1 LNIKAAAAQFS
12 LQGSFLSTIYQG
24 GFLSLLVLL
33 VLLCMSVISWAII
46 IRKWL
51 YLSGLTKKA
60 TRFLNSVNIANGL
73 SDMLLRA
80 EQQSNT
86 YTARLFNAAYV
97 IFNNQLNR
105 FQPGQTDLNKQ
116 HLTQKIDRRVE
127 KAIISERSKMEKEL
141 GLLATISSSAPF
153 IGLLGT
159 VTGIIDAFYSIAAQG
174 ASSIAVVAPG
184 ISAALV
190 ATAVGLFTAIPALIA
205 YNIFREKVRALNNN
219 MVGFSL
225 DLLTLFDQAL
235 DNNTMDQDD
244 SFPEIRL
251 GSKKN

>member
-1 LNIKAAAAQFS
+1 MMVF
-12 LQGSFLSTIYQG
+12 
-24 GFLSLLVLL
+24 LVL
-33 VLLCMSVISWAII
+33 VGMSVVSWAII

-51 YLSGLTKKA
+51 YLSQLTKKA
-60 TRFLNSVNIANGL
+60 KAFLKRVDITNGL
-73 SDMLLRA
+73 SDILLRS
-80 EQQSNT
+80 EQQRDA
-86 YTARLFNAAYV
+86 YTARLFNEAYLAYSDQMHRLAPESEG
-97 IFNNQLNR
+97 FDRKQLA
-105 FQPGQTDLNKQ
+105 
-116 HLTQKIDRRVE
+116 QKIERRIE
-127 KAIISERSKMEKEL
+127 KAIIQEKAIMENKL

-205 YNIFREKVRALNNN
+205 YNIFREQIRALSNN
-219 MVGFSL
+219 MTAFGL
-225 DLLTLFDQAL
+225 DLLILFDQTL
-235 DNNTMDQDD
+235 DNSVIIQNDT
-244 SFPEIRL
+244 FPETKL